1 MLDCKDGA
9 DEDECGSVVVPAGYD
24 RLNPPKSNRNGV
36 FPVNTNIIIKNINQI
51 DMERMMLDS
60 SLRLTMEWTDS
71 RLRFRNLPPIGNQK
85 LIRSRISSK
94 LWQPIQSLVY
104 ENAIIGEIES
114 DPNVQI
120 SLETRSCPIPSD
132 INHHREE
139 FVYEGANTTIQLT
152 KTVRIKT
159 TCHF

>member
-1 MLDCKDGA
+1 
-9 DEDECGSVVVPAGYD
+9 
-24 RLNPPKSNRNGV
+24 
-36 FPVNTNIIIKNINQI
+36 
-51 DMERMMLDS
+51 MLDS

-139 FVYEGANTTIQLT
+139 FVYEGVNTTIQLT

-159 TCHF
+159 TCHFQFTKFPFDEHECKIALRMKDLNQNKK